1 MIKKKDKQT
10 IPAIAAT
17 DEALSVSAALV
28 AAVATDIGFI
38 VGWHIY
44 ITCQNKF
51 YTLETRKR
59 SI

>member
-17 DEALSVSAALV
+17 VEALSVSAALV

-38 VGWHIY
+38 VGCHI
-44 ITCQNKF
+44 
-51 YTLETRKR
+51 
-59 SI
+59 